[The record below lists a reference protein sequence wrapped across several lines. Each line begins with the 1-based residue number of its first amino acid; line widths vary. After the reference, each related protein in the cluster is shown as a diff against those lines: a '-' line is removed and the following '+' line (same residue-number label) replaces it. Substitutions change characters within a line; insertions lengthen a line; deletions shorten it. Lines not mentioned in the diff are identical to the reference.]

1 MIRVQQEKFDIGA
14 EIAAICDQDFAVGGL
29 ASFVGIV
36 RDTGSGPDGSMTL
49 EHYPGMTERKLADIE
64 QQERA
69 RWDLA
74 NDLIIHRYGKLVV
87 GEQIVL
93 VITASAHREAALEAC
108 HFLIDWLK
116 TDAPFWKYE
125 ADGQTGGWVEARE
138 SDDDA
143 KLKWR
148 D

>member
-1 MIRVQQEKFDIGA
+1 MIRVQQGKFDVGA
-14 EIAAICDQDFAVGGL
+14 EIAAICEGDFAVGGL
-29 ASFVGIV
+29 ASFVGVV
-36 RDTGSGPDGSMTL
+36 RDTGSGPGGFMTL

-64 QQERA
+64 KQARA

-74 NDLIIHRYGKLVV
+74 NVLIVHRYGKLAV

-93 VITASAHREAALEAC
+93 VITASAHRDAALEAC

-125 ADGQTGGWVEARE
+125 EDGQTGGWVGALE
-138 SDDDA
+138 SDDAA

>member
-1 MIRVQQEKFDIGA
+1 VIRVQQGKFDIGA
-14 EIAAICDQDFAVGGL
+14 EMAEICEGDFAVGGV
-29 ASFVGIV
+29 ASFVGVV
-36 RDTGSGPDGSMTL
+36 RDTGSGPDGFMTL

-64 QQERA
+64 QQARA

-74 NDLIIHRYGKLVV
+74 NVLIVHRYGKLAV

-93 VITASAHREAALEAC
+93 VITASAHRGAALEAC

-125 ADGQTGGWVEARE
+125 EDGQTGGWVGALE
-138 SDDDA
+138 SDDAA

>member
-1 MIRVQQEKFDIGA
+1 M
-14 EIAAICDQDFAVGGL
+14 
-29 ASFVGIV
+29 
-36 RDTGSGPDGSMTL
+36 RDTGSGPDGFMTL

-64 QQERA
+64 QQARA

-74 NDLIIHRYGKLVV
+74 NVLIVHRYGKLAV

-93 VITASAHREAALEAC
+93 VITASAHRNASLEAC

-125 ADGQTGGWVEARE
+125 EFKNKKRWVESRKE
-138 SDDDA
+138 DDLA
-143 KLKWR
+143 IKKWNE
-148 D
+148 